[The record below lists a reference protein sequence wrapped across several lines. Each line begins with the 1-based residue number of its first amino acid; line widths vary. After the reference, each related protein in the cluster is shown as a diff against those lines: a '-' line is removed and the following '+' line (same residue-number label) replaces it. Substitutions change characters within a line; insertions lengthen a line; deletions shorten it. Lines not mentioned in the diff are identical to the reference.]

1 MRIIFSFLIFAVII
15 GCKSSEQVLQGK
27 YESKEYSKLDML
39 SKHFL
44 GYAVAMGSSLKLNKD
59 SSFTF
64 QTCGNDLTGNWL
76 VSNDSLILNYNS
88 NRWRND
94 SLNKNGF
101 EGMQLSQQ
109 GTIKFKVKNSGLI
122 RTIPARNQNHREIR
136 IFEKLVKE
144 K

>member
-1 MRIIFSFLIFAVII
+1 
-15 GCKSSEQVLQGK
+15 
-27 YESKEYSKLDML
+27 
-39 SKHFL
+39 
-44 GYAVAMGSSLKLNKD
+44 MGSSLKLNKD

-109 GTIKFKVKNSGLI
+109 GTVKFKVKNSGLI
-122 RTIPARNQNHREIR
+122 RTIPARNQNDREIR